1 MVRAAEKAAVATAT
15 GTMVVATEVARV
27 AVAKAA
33 GTEAVVRAA
42 VALPPS
48 PGSAEE
54 KVVVTVVGAR
64 VV

>member
-1 MVRAAEKAAVATAT
+1 MVVRAAEKAAVATAT
-15 GTMVVATEVARV
+15 GTMVVPTEVARV

-42 VALPPS
+42 ALPPS
-48 PGSAEE
+48 TGSAEE